1 MERDIF
7 VVVVV
12 VFSPQP
18 IKAGTNKLV
27 QIVDI
32 RTKDKSQMLAG
43 VSGYMSSVK
52 EER

>member
-7 VVVVV
+7 VVVV

>member
-7 VVVVV
+7 VVVV

-32 RTKDKSQMLAG
+32 RTEDKSQMLAG
-43 VSGYMSSVK
+43 VSGCMSSVK

>member
-7 VVVVV
+7 VVVV

-43 VSGYMSSVK
+43 VSGCMSSVK